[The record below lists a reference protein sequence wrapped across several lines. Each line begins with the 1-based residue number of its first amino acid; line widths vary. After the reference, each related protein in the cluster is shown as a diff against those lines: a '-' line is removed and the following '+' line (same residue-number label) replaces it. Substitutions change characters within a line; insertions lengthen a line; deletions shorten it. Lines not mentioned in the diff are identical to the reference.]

1 MHVFVSKSP
10 NNHCCWGIHP
20 AANLHLALAAAAVVV
35 LVVPIPAFPLV
46 ELLLW
51 LAAVCIV
58 IEHGPDCCSA
68 VADTLL
74 LRLPSSLPGS
84 SLRGQLACL
93 PWFGNSNCRA
103 WNRCFGCDEA
113 VVVVESAEDAEI
125 ERVGV
130 VVVVGD
136 AGKESTVGG
145 GMKAEIVVVAAEGGP
160 TSG

>member
-1 MHVFVSKSP
+1 MHAFVSKSL
-10 NNHCCWGIHP
+10 NIRCCWGIHP
-20 AANLHLALAAAAVVV
+20 AASLHLALVAAAVVV
-35 LVVPIPAFPLV
+35 LVVPIPAFPPA

-58 IEHGPDCCSA
+58 IEYGPDCCSA
-68 VADTLL
+68 VADTSL

-84 SLRGQLACL
+84 SLRGRLACL
-93 PWFGNSNCRA
+93 PWFGNSNCYA
-103 WNRCFGCDEA
+103 WSRCFGCGEV

-130 VVVVGD
+130 VVGD
-136 AGKESTVGG
+136 AARASIVGG
-145 GMKAEIVVVAAEGGP
+145 GMKAEIAVVAVGGGP